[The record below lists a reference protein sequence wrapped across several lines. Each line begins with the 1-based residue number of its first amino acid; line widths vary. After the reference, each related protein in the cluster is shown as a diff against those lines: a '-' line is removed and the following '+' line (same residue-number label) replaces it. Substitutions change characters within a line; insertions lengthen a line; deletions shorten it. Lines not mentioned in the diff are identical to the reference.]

1 MGFISIGKASKHPRH
16 RMASFLRILCVM
28 SVLSRSEAQLG
39 RLPHLPRAFII
50 AENSESKFEKLF
62 EMAGKFAPV
71 TTIATVAGSACWF
84 LYNAVTSSKTEL
96 KTDMARQ
103 EARLETS
110 MARQEASIKTDM
122 ARLETNMSDLK
133 NELKTDRAR
142 LETSMSDLKN
152 ELKTDRARQEASMSD
167 LKNEFRSDIARRLG
181 KLEGLDQNGRNL

>member
-1 MGFISIGKASKHPRH
+1 
-16 RMASFLRILCVM
+16 M

-39 RLPHLPRAFII
+39 RLLHLPRAFVI
-50 AENSESKFEKLF
+50 AKNSESNFVKLF

-71 TTIATVAGSACWF
+71 TTIATVAGSGCWF

-103 EARLETS
+103 ETS
-110 MARQEASIKTDM
+110 MSDLKNELKTD
-122 ARLETNMSDLK
+122 LKDLKNELKTDMSDLK

-167 LKNEFRSDIARRLG
+167 LKNELLDGSVNWKGLIKMEGICNWSIIEIKGRHACLVLRL
-181 KLEGLDQNGRNL
+181 LYI

>member
-1 MGFISIGKASKHPRH
+1 MT
-16 RMASFLRILCVM
+16 SFLRILCVM

-62 EMAGKFAPV
+62 EMAGIFAPV

-110 MARQEASIKTDM
+110 MARQEASIKTD
-122 ARLETNMSDLK
+122 MSDLK